1 MNRELGSSIL
11 MVTHNATV
19 ASYAQRVVFLSD
31 GKLYT
36 EIFRGERH
44 QQEFYRDILT
54 VMETYGGNEDVD

>member
-1 MNRELGSSIL
+1 